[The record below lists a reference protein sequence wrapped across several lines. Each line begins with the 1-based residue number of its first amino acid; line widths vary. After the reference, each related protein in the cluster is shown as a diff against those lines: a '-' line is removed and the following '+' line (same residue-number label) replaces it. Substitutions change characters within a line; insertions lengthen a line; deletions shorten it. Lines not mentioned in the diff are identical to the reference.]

1 MLEMSS
7 IDKEEV
13 EIKFSSKEVRRF
25 NRLVDKAMKNSIL
38 IGNKNIVDYYNKL
51 KIKLDEEGEIKFSIK
66 ED

>member
-7 IDKEEV
+7 IDKEEK
-13 EIKFSSKEVRRF
+13 EIKFSSKEARRF
-25 NRLVDKAMKNSIL
+25 NRLVNKAMKNSIL